1 MRMKFMEKLKVA
13 KDAAGMGLGGTLGK
27 IDEIQKKEAV
37 FKEKELEL
45 LGKFEDK
52 MDDNTKKL
60 DRILKLL
67 EEK

>member
-1 MRMKFMEKLKVA
+1 MKFMDKIKVA
-13 KDAAGMGLGGTLGK
+13 KDAAKLGLGGTMGK

-37 FKEKELEL
+37 FKEKELVL

-60 DRILKLL
+60 DKILKIL